1 MQALGM
7 DHVYQLEG
15 GILKYLEQTDGAHW
29 QGDCFVFDERVA
41 VDKRLLPTPPATE
54 PSGDDALSKPDLPP
68 LPCGERAGERG
79 RAGDEASARRASIN
93 IPASTRPSPQ
103 SSPRRGEEA
112 NAKSALFHES
122 GA

>member
-29 QGDCFVFDERVA
+29 QGDCFVFDGRVA
-41 VDKRLLPTPPATE
+41 VDAKLAVATPPRTA
-54 PSGDDALSKPDLPP
+54 PP
-68 LPCGERAGERG
+68 LPCGARAGERG
-79 RAGDEASARRASIN
+79 RAGGPVDAKRAPI
-93 IPASTRPSPQ
+93 IPPASPAPSPQ

-112 NAKSALFHES
+112 NA
-122 GA
+122 